1 MNLNMLQV
9 GEDVT
14 DVKVGQR
21 VYPLRSKIAETD
33 QGSWQEY
40 VVAPALG
47 AIPIPDSVSDESA
60 SQFFG
65 NPWTVYSMIQILQ
78 VPKGEYVIQSAAA
91 SVCGRMFIQL
101 AKHKGIKT
109 INLVRRDSQIEE
121 LKAIGADEVINY
133 TKEDVVDRVK
143 QLTGGKLAYAGID
156 CVCGDMTQ
164 LVASSVR
171 TSGEVL
177 LFGFLESTVL
187 KMECMDFL
195 LRNVRLQGFNLGGW
209 MQTLSPTEMQE
220 VAQII
225 MGLFEKKIMDPLSGE
240 KFPLSKFNEA
250 IAKSQEDAR
259 GGKVLLVND
268 E

>member
-1 MNLNMLQV
+1 MASSRKSSTHKAVQLLHGFNDDPLKACSLVEKVTPVPGKDEVLIHMLCRPVHQGDVLSVQGRYPHFVPKKFPITIGIEGVGKISEV

-14 DVKVGQR
+14 NVKVGQR
-21 VYPLRSKIAETD
+21 VYPLLSKTAETD

-40 VVAPALG
+40 VVVPALRV
-47 AIPIPDSVSDESA
+47 IPIPDSVSDESA

-91 SVCGRMFIQL
+91 SVLGRMFIQL
-101 AKHKGIKT
+101 AKHKGIK
-109 INLVRRDSQIEE
+109 DSQIEE

-133 TKEDVVDRVK
+133 IKEDVVDRVK

-156 CVCGDMTQ
+156 C

-177 LFGFLESTVL
+177 LFGILQSSVL
-187 KMECMDFL
+187 KMECMDFIL
-195 LRNVRLQGFNLGGW
+195 WNV
-209 MQTLSPTEMQE
+209 
-220 VAQII
+220 
-225 MGLFEKKIMDPLSGE
+225 
-240 KFPLSKFNEA
+240 
-250 IAKSQEDAR
+250 
-259 GGKVLLVND
+259 
-268 E
+268 